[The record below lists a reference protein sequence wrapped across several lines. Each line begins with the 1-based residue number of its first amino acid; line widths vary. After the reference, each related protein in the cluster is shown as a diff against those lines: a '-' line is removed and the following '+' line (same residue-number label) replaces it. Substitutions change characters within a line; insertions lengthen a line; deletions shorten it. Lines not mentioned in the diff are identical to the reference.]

1 MTTKGNKLNQRVNNK
16 VKPKANSIVLSSP
29 LKIDEGVL
37 LSWNIQIL
45 VLVDWD
51 FSLTII
57 KVN

>member
-1 MTTKGNKLNQRVNNK
+1 MTTKGNKLNQRVNK

>member
-1 MTTKGNKLNQRVNNK
+1 MTTKGNKLNQRVNK

-29 LKIDEGVL
+29 LKMDEGVL
-37 LSWNIQIL
+37 LFWNTQIL